1 MVGKVTSKVLTKI
14 SQKTF
19 PNLLEPETIVTA
31 TDVDQGS
38 DTKTINY
45 FEDDY
50 IGEMI
55 PGTPD
60 EQQQIPQELLDS
72 LTRIDSTPSPPP
84 KGDKLLPEI
93 NQVNK
98 RETITLVYKVSVT
111 KKVRM
116 VLR

>member
-1 MVGKVTSKVLTKI
+1 MISGK
-14 SQKTF
+14 
-19 PNLLEPETIVTA
+19 
-31 TDVDQGS
+31 
-38 DTKTINY
+38 
-45 FEDDY
+45 
-50 IGEMI
+50 
-55 PGTPD
+55 PG
-60 EQQQIPQELLDS
+60 EQQQILQELLDS